1 MIYLSLYISA
11 QINLRKLMYRHI
23 HNTLHR
29 SLADQSEIG
38 YIHEMSEK
46 KCYRG
51 LFIEDRCFDIFSVLT
66 NDFIFMS

>member
-51 LFIEDRCFDIFSVLT
+51 LFIIE
-66 NDFIFMS
+66 